1 MMRTAILSFVLV
13 FFVATAAARAEEPAR
28 WQPLD
33 EHWYVL
39 EMDGSQVGWMSSASE
54 TDGTRYRTTTATAMR
69 FGRGAA
75 PVDIELKSVFLETH
89 DGKPLGME
97 FVQSMALQPLETR
110 WTFAEDHV
118 DQVSVQGGRT
128 IESRLP
134 LPEGNWLTP
143 MAVKRAI
150 TTAIAEGKREIG
162 YSTIS
167 GESGLDSVEIRHLY
181 VKDQVQEV
189 DGKPAPVTVWRTTN
203 SLIEGIEAMETY
215 ASGGLLLREEVR
227 MPMLGTMTTR
237 LATKDEAMREAAAPE
252 LLVKTF
258 VRPSRPIRNADRA
271 KTATLRLRAT
281 EGAMPQLPSAGA
293 QRVVQDGE
301 TATLTI
307 DLDDP
312 VPAAEGAAGEYRAAT
327 ALIDAGD
334 PLILALSASA
344 VRDAG
349 ADPRQRALA
358 ARESVHRLLTDA
370 GLDTVFATAS
380 ETARTRAGDCS
391 EHAVLLCA
399 LLRADD
405 IPARVA
411 VGLVYADAFLGER
424 DIFGWHMW
432 TQALIDG
439 RWIDLDATL
448 PDRYHAAHV
457 LTSTTGL
464 DDNVLGAEMAATLL
478 LMGNL
483 EIEVVDVGYE

>member
-1 MMRTAILSFVLV
+1 MRIAILSFVPV
-13 FFVATAAARAEEPAR
+13 FFIATAAARAEEPAR

-33 EHWYVL
+33 EHWYAL
-39 EMDGSQVGWMSSASE
+39 ELDGGKVGWMSSKSE
-54 TDGTRYRTTTATAMR
+54 SDGSRFRTTTATSMR
-69 FGRGAA
+69 FGRGAETTT
-75 PVDIELKSVFLETH
+75 IELKSTFLETH
-89 DGKPLGME
+89 DGRPLSIV
-97 FVQSMALQPLETR
+97 FSQSMARQPLETL

-118 DQVSVQGGRT
+118 DEVSRQGDRT
-128 IESRLP
+128 IESREP
-134 LPEGNWLTP
+134 LPEGEWLTP

-150 TTAIAEGKREIG
+150 IAAIAEGKPEFT
-162 YSTIS
+162 YSTIT
-167 GESGLDSVEIRHLY
+167 GEAGLEPVEIRHRFE
-181 VKDQVQEV
+181 KKEQQEI
-189 DGKPAPVTVWRTTN
+189 DGKPVPVTVWKSTN
-203 SLIEGIEAMETY
+203 SMIEGIEAVATY
-215 ASGGLLLREEVR
+215 GADGLLLREEMR

-237 LATKDEAMREAAAPE
+237 LTGKGEATQEAAAPE

-258 VRPSRPIRNADRA
+258 IRPSRAIRNVGQA
-271 KTATLRLRAT
+271 KTATLRLRT
-281 EGAMPQLPSAGA
+281 NEGAMPRLPSAGA
-293 QRVVQDGE
+293 QRVAQDGDV
-301 TATLTI
+301 ATLTI

-312 VPAAEGAAGEYRAAT
+312 VAATAEEAGEYLAAT
-327 ALIDAGD
+327 AMIDAQD
-334 PLILALSASA
+334 PLIQALSDNA
-344 VRDAG
+344 VRGTG
-349 ADPRQRALA
+349 AEAMERALA
-358 ARESVHRLLTDA
+358 ARASVARFLTDI

-380 ETARTRAGDCS
+380 ETARTKAGDCS

-448 PDRYHAAHV
+448 PERYHAAHV